1 MTPRPG
7 SGTVPPVHAFL
18 DYESHPVSSAS
29 QGPLTDLTFAVK
41 DIFDVEGFPT
51 GGGNP
56 ILLSESSVRERS
68 APAVDS
74 LLQAGARFVG
84 KTQTDEFAFSLHGQN
99 RHFPHP
105 VNVRAP
111 KRITGGSSSGS
122 AAAVAAGLCDFA
134 LGTDTGGSVRAPAS
148 FCGLWGIRPT
158 HGRVSSEGVLPLAP
172 SFDSVGYFADDA
184 EVFSRVGQILLGAD
198 ERSWHFAR
206 ATRIEDTFA
215 LLASPREAEALSP
228 AIAAV
233 EGFFGTVG
241 SLQIGSRR
249 NGLEEA
255 YWAFRR
261 LQAVEAWEAHGPW
274 IESRD
279 PEMTPGVRERFEFGR
294 SVSGEEADSATEVR
308 LQIRATLEEALGE
321 DSVLLLP
328 TVPSIAPMRNLPADK
343 LQLHRE
349 RSLSILCLAGLAGL
363 PQVTL
368 PIATLDGAPLGF
380 SILGP
385 RHSDLALIALG
396 IRIATAV
403 AEGGDAH

>member
-1 MTPRPG
+1 MISPPG
-7 SGTVPPVHAFL
+7 SGTVPPIHAFL
-18 DYESHPVSSAS
+18 DYEPRPLTSAPS
-29 QGPLTDLTFAVK
+29 GPLDDLTFAVK
-41 DIFDVEGFPT
+41 DIFDVEGYPT

-56 ILLSESSVRERS
+56 ILLSECSVRDRS
-68 APAVDS
+68 APAVES
-74 LLQAGARFVG
+74 LLRAGARFVG

-111 KRITGGSSSGS
+111 RRITGGSSSGS
-122 AAAVAAGLCDFA
+122 AAAVAAGLCNFA
-134 LGTDTGGSVRAPAS
+134 LGSDTGGSVRAPAS

-172 SFDSVGYFADDA
+172 SFDTVGYFADDP
-184 EVFSRVGQILLGAD
+184 EVFSRIAPILLGEG
-198 ERSWHFAR
+198 ERTFDFVH

-215 LLASPREAEALSP
+215 LLASPREAEALAP
-228 AIAAV
+228 AEAAV
-233 EGFFGTVG
+233 DTLLGSVG
-241 SLQIGSRR
+241 SLRIGSGT
-249 NGLEEA
+249 NGLEDA

-261 LQAVEAWEAHGPW
+261 LQAVEAWEAHGTW
-274 IESRD
+274 ITSRD
-279 PEMTPGVRERFEFGR
+279 PQMTPGVRERFEFGR
-294 SVSGEEADSATEVR
+294 SITGEEAVAASEVR
-308 LQIRATLEEALGE
+308 LEIRTLLEEALGL

-328 TVPSIAPMRNLPADK
+328 TVPSIAPMRDLPAHD

-363 PQVTL
+363 PQVTV
-368 PIATLDGAPLGF
+368 PIASLDGAPLGF

-396 IRIATAV
+396 IRISKAV
-403 AEGGDAH
+403 AEAGDAH